1 MLKKISA
8 SDYYLHNLVFVSRVE
23 FESFSRFFQRKAMAD
38 QAVQIHS
45 SALGQVDGARVG
57 VLHAATHDNREP
69 FATRRGSFQFKPVA
83 AGDADHYQ
91 TPTEARHFRG
101 LGYRF
106 VRPSGFNRH

>member
-1 MLKKISA
+1 MVYWALMSKRFLTP
-8 SDYYLHNLVFVSRVE
+8 DDHLHNLVLVSRVE
-23 FESFSRFFQRKAMAD
+23 FESFRSFFQRKAMAD

-69 FATRRGSFQFKPVA
+69 FAARRGSFQFKPVA
-83 AGDADHYQ
+83 AGDTDHDQ

-101 LGYRF
+101 L
-106 VRPSGFNRH
+106 